1 MAALSSLVELVSLDY
16 TGEDD
21 DGDDAD
27 GIDDKDMLNMA
38 TGGGAAGSYILFLTV
53 IQRA

>member
-1 MAALSSLVELVSLDY
+1 MAALSSLVSLDY

-38 TGGGAAGSYILFLTV
+38 TGGGAAGSYCFLL
-53 IQRA
+53 